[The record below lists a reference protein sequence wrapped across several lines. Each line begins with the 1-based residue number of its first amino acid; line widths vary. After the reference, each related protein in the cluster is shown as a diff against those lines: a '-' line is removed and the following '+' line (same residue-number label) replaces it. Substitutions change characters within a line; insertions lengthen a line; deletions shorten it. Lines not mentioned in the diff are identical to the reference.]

1 MQVLRWIVAADFRS
15 LVAGTLRTA
24 PTNLKSVVL
33 ASKSAI
39 ALPIANSIAQNNKK
53 PSPTR
58 RREGEKES

>member
-39 ALPIANSIAQNNKK
+39 AHLINDMLEQGITSLLT
-53 PSPTR
+53 SH
-58 RREGEKES
+58 RETQQ